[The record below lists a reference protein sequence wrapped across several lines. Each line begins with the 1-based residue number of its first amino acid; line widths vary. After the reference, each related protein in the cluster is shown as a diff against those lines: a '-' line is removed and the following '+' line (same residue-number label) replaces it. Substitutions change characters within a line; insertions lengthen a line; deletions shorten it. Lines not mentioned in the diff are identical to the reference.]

1 MGVGAARNPKKPKRK
16 RGLASF
22 KQSMNYKNQLSLNL
36 VAIAVAGMTFS
47 LLLGPLLHI
56 PQTVPALI
64 TLAILGLAAI
74 DQFGLQGRGAEL
86 GLDSLAQ
93 LSPKYRQRLIHHEA
107 GHFLVAHLLGLPITD
122 YSLSVWSAY
131 QKGDANQVGVSLA
144 VPAQINLAQAEPYT
158 TVWMAGMA
166 AEELVYGQ
174 SEGAAN
180 DRLQVQVISQALN
193 LNPQQQQRQS
203 LSKAKQLLES
213 HWSIYEAL
221 VAAMNEQKPVS
232 DCCRLLDQRLA
243 A

>member
-1 MGVGAARNPKKPKRK
+1 
-16 RGLASF
+16 
-22 KQSMNYKNQLSLNL
+22 MNYKNQLSLNL

-56 PQTVPALI
+56 PQSVPALV

-74 DQFGLQGRGAEL
+74 DQFGLQGRGAEI
-86 GLDSLAQ
+86 GLDGLAQ

-107 GHFLVAHLLGLPITD
+107 GHFLVAHVLGLPVTD

-144 VPAQINLAQAEPYT
+144 TPAQINLAQVEPYT

-174 SEGAAN
+174 SDGAAN
-180 DRLQVQVISQALN
+180 DLQQVQVISQALN
-193 LNPQQQQRQS
+193 LNPQQQQRQG
-203 LSKAKQLLES
+203 LSKAKQLLQS
-213 HWSIYEAL
+213 HWSIYQAL
-221 VAAMNEQKPVS
+221 VTAMSEQQPVS

-243 A
+243 DQTTIGAHP